1 MTKQI
6 LYLLTSIVLMG
17 AMCIDAFF
25 ETNYFGELL
34 SFCIIMY
41 ICWFLIESIGGFTI
55 VCLLDS
61 LRYKARKVFNKDVKI
76 IDISDDDKKRR
87 ESLLECLN
95 KMCAC
100 AKIKDHYNYKRY
112 GIQFDK
118 LYFSFDDMDYAKQ
131 VRNEWSEKN
140 VIKRAQFS
148 RYAFLLGIRITPK
161 TIDLKPHSNE
171 FVKFVESLYEKTYL
185 AAKDDNVVV
194 FREAYLDLNYNL
206 PYIYKKTENDIYA
219 IYKEWIANNAEK
231 SEIINEYFITHF

>member
-112 GIQFDK
+112 GYGYRQARCA
-118 LYFSFDDMDYAKQ
+118 LCYPLRYSQ
-131 VRNEWSEKN
+131 VAGGILSGDGTCRPRWW
-140 VIKRAQFS
+140 RGTLLD
-148 RYAFLLGIRITPK
+148 FL
-161 TIDLKPHSNE
+161 
-171 FVKFVESLYEKTYL
+171 
-185 AAKDDNVVV
+185 
-194 FREAYLDLNYNL
+194 
-206 PYIYKKTENDIYA
+206 
-219 IYKEWIANNAEK
+219 
-231 SEIINEYFITHF
+231 